1 MICCCNDTATTEIYT
16 YGHTLSRHDALP
28 SCSTAVPTLRVTGN
42 PTRTSGSPASAGA
55 LAACRT
61 KPGVTH
67 LRRAPATF
75 RNWGRVLSRPTV
87 GIMTARR
94 KGACGPWRADGQER
108 DARQRFP
115 CVRGTRGGACEPA
128 HWADRCAS
136 RLNSNIR
143 LNIELTG
150 LYKGGPGLCQRPAGP
165 LATESPGRLTPDR
178 KSTRLNSSH

>member
-28 SCSTAVPTLRVTGN
+28 SCSTAVPTLRVTVN

-94 KGACGPWRADGQER
+94 KGARSEEH
-108 DARQRFP
+108 
-115 CVRGTRGGACEPA
+115 T
-128 HWADRCAS
+128 S
-136 RLNSNIR
+136 
-143 LNIELTG
+143 ELQS
-150 LYKGGPGLCQRPAGP
+150 LMHISYAVFCLK
-165 LATESPGRLTPDR
+165 
-178 KSTRLNSSH
+178 KKI